1 MCLLPKTQ
9 GSFGVRSQEGCIEFR
24 GRMDT
29 PTPTC
34 RQGSSIP
41 WLLWPVMNIGSQACI
56 RSRSFICWHKGAY
69 QASLFILSKTITY
82 FL

>member
-1 MCLLPKTQ
+1 MCLLPETQ
-9 GSFGVRSQEGCIEFR
+9 GGFGVRSQEGCIEFR
-24 GRMDT
+24 AVRT
-29 PTPTC
+29 PQPPRVVREAPSPGC
-34 RQGSSIP
+34 CG
-41 WLLWPVMNIGSQACI
+41 PVMNIGSQACI